1 MEEADKPPITR
12 EAALRVALA
21 ARAMPN
27 ATLPR
32 LLELL
37 QRSLGHEIDEEKLRQ
52 VTVTML
58 KTGFAS
64 ADGEEDGED
73 IGIGLEAMKLA
84 VRILWGETQGDD
96 SLPKI
101 EAYAD
106 GDMPGSVRVAIA
118 SDKGDTLSGHFG
130 SCLRFL
136 VYQVSPTAVR
146 LVDIRDT
153 MDAEFAPDKN
163 LWRAQLIGDCHV
175 CYVVSIG
182 GPAAAKVIRADIYP
196 IKVPDGGPALEIIAQ
211 FQQAMVN
218 SPPPW
223 LLKILGVAAEKRLK
237 NYNAQGEEALAEE

>member
-1 MEEADKPPITR
+1 MEQTTPPITR
-12 EAALRVALA
+12 EAALRIALA
-21 ARAMPN
+21 ARAMHN
-27 ATLPR
+27 VTLPR
-32 LLELL
+32 LIDLL
-37 QRSLGHEIDEEKLRQ
+37 RRQLGHDIHEDDLRK

-96 SLPKI
+96 TLPRI
-101 EAYAD
+101 ESCAD
-106 GDMPGSVRVAIA
+106 GEMPGSVRIAIA
-118 SDKGDTLSGHFG
+118 SDGGDTLSGHFG

-136 VYQVSPTAVR
+136 VYQVSPSEIR

-153 MDAEFAPDKN
+153 MDAEFSEDKN
-163 LWRAQLIGDCHV
+163 LWRARLIGDCHV

-196 IKVPDGGPALEIIAQ
+196 IKVPEGGPALDILKP
-211 FQQAMVN
+211 FQVAMVE

-237 NYNAQGEEALAEE
+237 NYSAAEIDE

>member
-1 MEEADKPPITR
+1 MEQTTPPITR
-12 EAALRVALA
+12 DAALRVALA
-21 ARAMPN
+21 ARAMPKV
-27 ATLPR
+27 TLPS
-32 LLELL
+32 LIELL
-37 QRSLGHEIDEEKLRQ
+37 QRRLGDTINEENLRQ

-84 VRILWGETQGDD
+84 VRIMWGETQGDD

-101 EAYAD
+101 QACAE
-106 GDMPGSVRVAIA
+106 GEMPGSVRVAIA
-118 SDKGDTLSGHFG
+118 SDQGDTLSGHFG

-136 VYQVSPTAVR
+136 VYQVSPTEIR
-146 LVDIRDT
+146 LVDIRNT

-163 LWRAQLIGDCHV
+163 LWRAKLIGDCHV

-196 IKVPDGGPALEIIAQ
+196 IKIPDGGPAEEILKQ
-211 FQQAMVN
+211 FQVAMVE

-223 LLKILGVAAEKRLK
+223 LLKILGVSAEKRLK
-237 NYNAQGEEALAEE
+237 NYNAAVEDD

>member
-1 MEEADKPPITR
+1 MEQTAPSITR
-12 EAALRVALA
+12 EAALRTALA

-27 ATLPR
+27 VTLPR
-32 LLELL
+32 LIDLL
-37 QRSLGHEIDEEKLRQ
+37 RRQLGHEIDEEDLRK

-64 ADGEEDGED
+64 VDGEEDGED
-73 IGIGLEAMKLA
+73 IGIGLESMKLA

-101 EAYAD
+101 QSCED
-106 GDMPGSVRVAIA
+106 GEMPGSVRVAIA
-118 SDKGDTLSGHFG
+118 SDKGDLLSGHFG

-136 VYQVSPTAVR
+136 VYQVSPTEIR

-153 MDAEFAPDKN
+153 MDAEFADDKN
-163 LWRAQLIGDCHV
+163 LWRAKLIGDCHV

-196 IKVPDGGPALEIIAQ
+196 IKIPDGGPALEILTQ
-211 FQQAMVN
+211 FQLAMVN

-223 LLKILGVAAEKRLK
+223 LLKILGVSAEKRLK
-237 NYNAQGEEALAEE
+237 NYNAAEMEE